1 MNQSLEYLASGNTEA
16 PVLEMIRVDKR
27 FGGVHAIDQFDL
39 TVMPRSIYGLIGP
52 NGAGKTTIFNTITGI
67 YSADAGQILYEGK
80 DITRIRPDQA
90 AALGIARTFQN
101 IRLFGNL
108 TVKMNVMIACNMHAR
123 YSMFDAL
130 VRTSKYR
137 SVTRAVEEK
146 AQALLETVGL
156 ADKAD
161 DIASSLPYGHQRKLE
176 IARAMAT
183 QPHLLLLDE
192 PAAGMNADEEK
203 ELVAFIRA
211 LHEQYPITILMI
223 EHHMDVVTELCEQ
236 CTVLDFGKTLAS
248 GTVDAVKQNDA
259 VIAAYLGGEI

>member
-1 MNQSLEYLASGNTEA
+1 MT
-16 PVLEMIRVDKR
+16 PVLQMEQVEKH
-27 FGGVHAIDQFDL
+27 FGGVRAIDQFDL

-67 YSADAGQILYEGK
+67 YTADAGRILYEGK

-108 TVKMNVMIACNMHAR
+108 SVKMNVVIACDLHAK
-123 YSMFDAL
+123 YGMADAL
-130 VRTSKYR
+130 LRTPKYR
-137 SVTRAVEEK
+137 KVTKAVEEK
-146 AQALLETVGL
+146 AMALLETVGL
-156 ADKAD
+156 TEKQD

-183 QPHLLLLDE
+183 DPHLLLLDE
-192 PAAGMNADEEK
+192 PAAGMNEDESR
-203 ELVAFIRA
+203 ELIAFVQK
-211 LHEQYPITILMI
+211 LHAENPITILMI
-223 EHHMDVVTELCEQ
+223 EHHMDVVAELCQQ

-248 GTVDAVKQNDA
+248 GTVDEVKRNDA
-259 VIAAYLGGEI
+259 VIAAYLGGEL

>member
-1 MNQSLEYLASGNTEA
+1 MNLALENGTNENAQA
-16 PVLEMIRVDKR
+16 PVLKMIQVDKR
-27 FGGVHAIDQFDL
+27 FGGVHAIDKFDL

-52 NGAGKTTIFNTITGI
+52 NGAGNTTIFNTITGI

-101 IRLFGNL
+101 IRLFDNL
-108 TVKMNVMIACNMHAR
+108 TVKMNVMIACNMHAK
-123 YSMFDAL
+123 YHMIDAL
-130 VRTSKYR
+130 LRTPKYR
-137 SVTRAVEEK
+137 SVTREVEEK
-146 AQALLETVGL
+146 AEMLLETVGL

-161 DIASSLPYGHQRKLE
+161 DIAKSLPYGHQRKLE

-183 QPHLLLLDE
+183 EPHLLLLDE

-203 ELVAFIRA
+203 ELVAFIRS
-211 LHEQYPITILMI
+211 LHERYPITILMI
-223 EHHMDVVTELCEQ
+223 EHHMDVVTELCER

-248 GTVDAVKQNDA
+248 GTVDEVKQNDA